1 MSDRELQER
10 QQPETLRL
18 RKIMPSLTVDD
29 LKASIAWYTEV
40 LGCVLRERHEHEGRV
55 VAASLEAGAVTFVL
69 GQDDWAQGRDRDK
82 GVGFRLY
89 CLTSQDVDQV
99 AADIRARGGT
109 LASEPT
115 DQPWGGRDFAIE
127 DPDGF
132 KITISTDTSSG

>member
-1 MSDRELQER
+1 MSDTEFKER
-10 QQPETLRL
+10 HKPETLRL
-18 RKIMPSLTVDD
+18 RKVMPSLTVDD
-29 LKASIAWYTEV
+29 LEASIAWYTDV

-55 VAASLEAGAVTFVL
+55 VAARLEAGAASFAL
-69 GQDDWAQGRDRDK
+69 GQDDWAQGRDRNK

-89 CLTSQDVDQV
+89 CLTGQDIDQV

-115 DQPWGGRDFAIE
+115 DQPWGERDFAVE

-132 KITISTDTSSG
+132 RITISTDSSGG